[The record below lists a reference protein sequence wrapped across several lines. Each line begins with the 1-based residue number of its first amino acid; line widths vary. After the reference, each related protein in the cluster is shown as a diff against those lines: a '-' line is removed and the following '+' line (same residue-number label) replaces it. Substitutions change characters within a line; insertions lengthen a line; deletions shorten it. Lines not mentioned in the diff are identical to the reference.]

1 MKKLLMFGMIAL
13 GSITYAKAQVSVNIN
28 AGVVIGPRHGVVCAP
43 PVVYQRPP
51 VRACAPAQVVY
62 VAPPPPPVYYAPA
75 PVYVERRVYY
85 EDRCDR
91 GHGHGHAYGHEK
103 NWKREYRD

>member
-1 MKKLLMFGMIAL
+1 MKKLLILGMIAL

-28 AGVVIGPRHGVVCAP
+28 AGFVVGPRHGVVYTQ

-51 VRACAPAQVVY
+51 VQYVPAPVVY
-62 VAPPPPPVYYAPA
+62 VAPPPPPVYCASR

-85 EDRCDR
+85 NDRCDR
-91 GHGHGHAYGHEK
+91 GHGHAYGHNK
-103 NWKREYRD
+103 GWKRGYRD

>member
-1 MKKLLMFGMIAL
+1 MKKLLMFGLIAL

-51 VRACAPAQVVY
+51 VRACAPQVVY
-62 VAPPPPPVYYAPA
+62 AAPPPPVYYPPA

-85 EDRCDR
+85 DDDRCER
-91 GHGHGHAYGHEK
+91 GHGRGHAYGHYK
-103 NWKREYRD
+103 NWKRDRED